1 MKKALLFAAV
11 TTLLLMSARADQ
23 VNLKDG
29 SVVKGKVVQIVDG
42 KLTIK
47 TDTLGELKIDF
58 NSIAN
63 FTTEE
68 PMVVSTTTSASTIT
82 GKIGAAEDGK
92 TAVNGTVVS
101 TADIKNMWRPGE
113 PDPGIPV
120 EKPRKWKYEV
130 AFDVTGK
137 TGNTEKTTVGGSAK
151 ATLDGQEDKLE
162 LYVRGH
168 YAKENG
174 VKNEQEIVA
183 GADYERR
190 LNGGSHSLY
199 ARLQAEQDK
208 FDNYKLY
215 TTAAAGYG
223 FYVVDTDDFKV
234 RLRAGLTY
242 IHKSYYDELD
252 DTDDMGVEFGYHHE
266 LKIKQFSKIDAK
278 LVTDVTYTPVF
289 DHFQDDYRIYHES
302 ALDIPLT
309 KNGLWSIRLGVS
321 NEYNNRVASTQDRLD
336 TTYFGRLVITWE

>member
-1 MKKALLFAAV
+1 MKKTLLLAAV
-11 TTLLLMSARADQ
+11 TLMLMVSARADQ
-23 VNLKDG
+23 INLKDG
-29 SVVKGKVVQIVDG
+29 SVIKGKVVQIVDG
-42 KLTIK
+42 KVTIK
-47 TDTLGELKIDF
+47 TDALGEMKIDF

-63 FTTEE
+63 FTTDE
-68 PMVVSTTTSASTIT
+68 PMVVSTTTSAATVT
-82 GKIGAAEDGK
+82 GKIGVAEAGK
-92 TAVNGTVVS
+92 TAVNGTVVAN
-101 TADIKNMWRPGE
+101 ADIKNMWRPGE
-113 PDPGIPV
+113 PDPSIPLP
-120 EKPRKWKYEV
+120 KPRKWKYEV
-130 AFDVTGK
+130 AFDVSGK

-151 ATLDGQEDKLE
+151 ATLNGPNDKLE

-183 GADYERR
+183 GADYELRI
-190 LNGGSHSLY
+190 NGSSHTAY

-223 FYVVDTDDFKV
+223 IYVVDTDDFKV

-252 DTDDMGVEFGYHHE
+252 DSDDIGVEFGYHHE
-266 LKIKQFSKIDAK
+266 LNIKQFSKIDAK

-289 DHFQDDYRIYHES
+289 DDFMDDYRIYHES

-321 NEYNNRVASTQDRLD
+321 NEYNSLVASTQKRLD
-336 TTYFGRLVITWE
+336 TMYFGRLVITWE

>member
-1 MKKALLFAAV
+1 MKKVLLLAAV
-11 TTLLLMSARADQ
+11 TLMLMVSARADQ
-23 VNLKDG
+23 INLKDG
-29 SVVKGKVVQIVDG
+29 SVIKGKIAKIIDG
-42 KLTIK
+42 KIIIK

-58 NSIAN
+58 NSISN
-63 FTTEE
+63 FSTDE
-68 PMVVSTTTSASTIT
+68 PMVVSTTISAATVT
-82 GKIGAAEDGK
+82 GKISAAEDGK
-92 TAVNGTVVS
+92 TAVNGTIVS
-101 TADIKNMWRPGE
+101 NADIKNMWRPGE
-113 PDPGIPV
+113 PDPSIPIPQ
-120 EKPRKWKYEV
+120 PRKWKYEV
-130 AFDVTGK
+130 AFDVAGK

-151 ATLDGQEDKLE
+151 AMLTGPEDNLT

-190 LNGGSHSLY
+190 INGGSHSLY

-223 FYVVDTDDFKV
+223 FYLLDKEDFKV

-242 IHKSYYDELD
+242 IHKSYYEELD
-252 DTDDMGVEFGYHHE
+252 DSDDIGVEFGYHHE
-266 LKIKQFSKIDAK
+266 LNIKNFSKFDAK

-289 DHFQDDYRIYHES
+289 DDFLDDYRIYHES

-321 NEYNNRVASTQDRLD
+321 NEYNSRVASTQKRMD

>member
-1 MKKALLFAAV
+1 MKKALFLAAV
-11 TTLLLMSARADQ
+11 TALLLVSARADQ

-47 TDTLGELKIDF
+47 TDSLGDVKIDF
-58 NSIAN
+58 NNIAN
-63 FTTEE
+63 FTTDE
-68 PMVVSTTTSASTIT
+68 PMVVSTTTSAATVT
-82 GKIGAAEDGK
+82 GKIGVAEDGK
-92 TAVNGTVVS
+92 TAINGTVVAN
-101 TADIKNMWRPGE
+101 ADIKNVWRPGQ
-113 PDPGIPV
+113 PDPSIPIP
-120 EKPRKWKYEV
+120 KPRKWKYEV
-130 AFDVTGK
+130 AFDVAGK

-151 ATLDGQEDKLE
+151 ATLDGPEDKLE

-190 LNGGSHSLY
+190 LKGGSHSLY
-199 ARLQAEQDK
+199 ARVQAEQDK

-242 IHKSYYDELD
+242 IHKTYYDELD
-252 DTDDMGVEFGYHHE
+252 DSDDIGVEFGYHHE
-266 LKIKQFSKIDAK
+266 LNIRNFSKIDAK
-278 LVTDVTYTPVF
+278 LVTDVTYQPVF
-289 DHFQDDYRIYHES
+289 DHFQEDYRIYHES

-321 NEYNNRVASTQDRLD
+321 NEYNNRVASTQKRLD

>member
-1 MKKALLFAAV
+1 MKKALFLAAV
-11 TTLLLMSARADQ
+11 TALLLVSARADQ

-29 SVVKGKVVQIVDG
+29 SFVKGKVVQIVDG

-47 TDTLGELKIDF
+47 TDSLGEVKIDF
-58 NSIAN
+58 NNIAN
-63 FTTEE
+63 FTTDE
-68 PMVVSTTTSASTIT
+68 PMVVSTTTSAATVT
-82 GKIGAAEDGK
+82 GKISAAEDGK
-92 TAVNGTVVS
+92 TAINGTVVAN
-101 TADIKNMWRPGE
+101 TDIKNVWRPGQ
-113 PDPGIPV
+113 PDPSIPIP
-120 EKPRKWKYEV
+120 KPRKWKYEV
-130 AFDVTGK
+130 AIDVAGK

-151 ATLDGQEDKLE
+151 ATLDGPEDKLE

-199 ARLQAEQDK
+199 ARVQAEQDK

-223 FYVVDTDDFKV
+223 FYLLDKEDFKV

-242 IHKSYYDELD
+242 IHKTYYEGMD
-252 DTDDMGVEFGYHHE
+252 DSDDIGVEFGYHHE
-266 LKIKQFSKIDAK
+266 LNIRNFSKIDAK
-278 LVTDVTYTPVF
+278 LVTDVTYQPVF
-289 DHFQDDYRIYHES
+289 DHFQDDYRVYHES

-321 NEYNNRVASTQDRLD
+321 NEYNNRVASTQKRMD

>member
-1 MKKALLFAAV
+1 MKKALFLAAV
-11 TTLLLMSARADQ
+11 TALLLVSARADQ

-47 TDTLGELKIDF
+47 TDSLGDVKIDF
-58 NSIAN
+58 NNIAN
-63 FTTEE
+63 FTTDE
-68 PMVVSTTTSASTIT
+68 PMVVSTTTSAATVT
-82 GKIGAAEDGK
+82 GKIGVAEDGK
-92 TAVNGTVVS
+92 TAINGTVVAN
-101 TADIKNMWRPGE
+101 ADIKNVWRPGQ
-113 PDPGIPV
+113 PDPSIPIP
-120 EKPRKWKYEV
+120 KPRKWKYEV
-130 AFDVTGK
+130 AIDVAGK

-151 ATLDGQEDKLE
+151 ATLDGPEDKLE

-190 LNGGSHSLY
+190 LKGGSHSLY
-199 ARLQAEQDK
+199 ARVQAEQDK

-242 IHKSYYDELD
+242 IHKTYYDELD
-252 DTDDMGVEFGYHHE
+252 DSDDIGVEFGYHHE
-266 LKIKQFSKIDAK
+266 LNIRNFSKIDAK
-278 LVTDVTYTPVF
+278 LVTDVTYQPVF
-289 DHFQDDYRIYHES
+289 DHFQEDYRVYHES

-321 NEYNNRVASTQDRLD
+321 NEYNSRVASTQKRLD

>member
-1 MKKALLFAAV
+1 MKKALFLAAV
-11 TTLLLMSARADQ
+11 TALLMVSARADQ

-29 SVVKGKVVQIVDG
+29 STVKGKVVNIVDG

-47 TDTLGELKIDF
+47 TDSLGEMKIDF
-58 NSIAN
+58 NNIAN
-63 FTTEE
+63 FTTDE
-68 PMVVSTTTSASTIT
+68 PMVVSTTTSAATIT
-82 GKIGAAEDGK
+82 GKIGAAESGK
-92 TAVNGTVVS
+92 TAVNGTVVATS
-101 TADIKNMWRPGE
+101 DIKNVWRPGE
-113 PDPGIPV
+113 PDPAIPLP
-120 EKPRKWKYEV
+120 KPHKWKYEV
-130 AFDVTGK
+130 AFDVSGK

-151 ATLDGQEDKLE
+151 ATMEGPNDTLL

-183 GADYERR
+183 GADYEIRI
-190 LNGGSHSLY
+190 NGSSHAAY
-199 ARLQAEQDK
+199 ARAEVEQDK

-215 TTAAAGYG
+215 ATGAAGYG
-223 FYVVDTDDFKV
+223 FYVIDTDDFKV

-252 DTDDMGVEFGYHHE
+252 DSDDIGVEFGYHHE
-266 LKIKQFSKIDAK
+266 LKIKNFGKVDAK
-278 LVTDVTYTPVF
+278 LVTDVTYQPVF
-289 DHFQDDYRIYHES
+289 DNFQEDYRIYHES

-309 KNGLWSIRLGVS
+309 QNGLWSIRLGVS